1 VATGIAMGVFPEAVV
16 MGLERVVPSQSL
28 RRVLSLL
35 EQLVF
40 LIVIKAVVACVEI
53 VAFLINMLS
62 TAGRRIVALL

>member
-1 VATGIAMGVFPEAVV
+1 MGVFPEAVV
-16 MGLERVVPSQSL
+16 MGLERVVPSQNL

-40 LIVIKAVVACVEI
+40 LIVIKVVVACVEI